1 LSGSSGL
8 GSCHA
13 SCSSQSLQQEQ
24 PSLIPPRGRKHNT
37 HSAPKTNAEVTNP
50 SSLKA
55 VYPTKKKSLCSRA
68 DKDMEELPGKG
79 TEDHIR

>member
-1 LSGSSGL
+1 MHHVPHSHYSRSNHHLFHIEGGS
-8 GSCHA
+8 
-13 SCSSQSLQQEQ
+13 
-24 PSLIPPRGRKHNT
+24 PT

-50 SSLKA
+50 SSLEA

-79 TEDHIR
+79 TEDHTR